1 MKRFVSTA
9 SAIAALLLPSALYAY
24 SEHELHAIYLQME
37 YSKIIQCGMAE
48 DYFVEKYHACKS
60 GKCDASWVVEQ
71 KDGKCTD
78 VLTFEHIEGDDELKI
93 VLNGKSFRAKPV
105 PIPKAN
111 GGQKL

>member
-1 MKRFVSTA
+1 VKRFVSTA